1 MFGVT
6 LATTMG
12 CSALISSCKC
22 VELQNKVGH
31 NCRVVGAGWVGGGG
45 GIFSSVYSHGF
56 NGEFCLKE
64 NGIAVGYVAKFLQP
78 DWILPVVN

>member
-1 MFGVT
+1 MWSCRIKSGITAEWWGPVGWGV
-6 LATTMG
+6 
-12 CSALISSCKC
+12 
-22 VELQNKVGH
+22 
-31 NCRVVGAGWVGGGG
+31 GG